1 MSISAVRARHRAR
14 PSSRRLP
21 RWVIVTASLALATAI
36 ALIFGASFLN
46 VYRLQREEARLEA
59 LKRNLQEQN
68 AALRE
73 EMRLLQTPQ
82 YIEKLAREQLGLV
95 KPGEI
100 SLFILQAPAKLQ
112 PSPAALNQDRTSWLT
127 RLWRALARR
136 LAP

>member
-1 MSISAVRARHRAR
+1 MSLSAVRARQRAR
-14 PSSRRLP
+14 PSPRRLP
-21 RWVIVTASLALATAI
+21 RWAIVAASLAVAI
-36 ALIFGASFLN
+36 ALVLIFGSSFLT

-73 EMRLLQTPQ
+73 EMALLATPQ

-100 SLFILQAPAKLQ
+100 SLFILQAPARPE
-112 PSPAALNQDRTSWLT
+112 PSPPALRQDNASWLA

-136 LAP
+136 LSP

>member
-1 MSISAVRARHRAR
+1 MSLLAVRTKHRAR

-21 RWVIVTASLALATAI
+21 RWAIVACGI
-36 ALIFGASFLN
+36 AVGIAVVVIFGSSVLN

-95 KPGEI
+95 KPGEV
-100 SLFILQAPAKLQ
+100 SLFIIQAPAR
-112 PSPAALNQDRTSWLT
+112 PEPPADLRQDDASWLT
-127 RLWRALARR
+127 RMWRGLTRR
-136 LAP
+136 LSP